1 MIDAEFLVNLGG
13 FGTSLVFALIV
24 VLGFGIYTLRNLIY
38 VCGPNEVL
46 IFSGGRKVGKDGRV
60 RGYRV
65 IRGGR
70 GVRIPL
76 LEKVDSIDLT
86 NMIIEVA
93 VTNAYAKGGIPL
105 TVSGVANIKVASKSP
120 NLDNAIE
127 RFTGKKRSDLIKI
140 AKETLEGNLRG
151 VLSQLTPEQVNED
164 KVRFAEILLEEAEAD
179 LAKLG
184 LELDTL
190 KVQNVTDDRGFLDSI
205 GRIRSAEVIRD
216 AQISEAAATASAKV
230 KDAANFERARLA
242 EIENRRKEITAEA
255 ERKIRDAETRA
266 AALIAEERGKI
277 QAQIARAQAD
287 IKVQQARV
295 EEVKQQL
302 QANVIEPAK
311 AQMLTDIAEAK
322 GGAAK
327 IIEEGK
333 ATVAVLEE
341 MISTWQK
348 GGENARDIFL
358 MQKLQSVMS
367 ALVSSIEDVQ
377 IDKVTVLPAGS
388 AGGSSTGANL
398 VKLNEEVRATLGVD
412 IPLLLETW
420 RQAQLK

>member
-46 IFSGGRKVGKDGRV
+46 IFSGGRKVGKDGQV

-420 RQAQLK
+420 RLAQLK

>member
-333 ATVAVLEE
+333 ATVAVLAE

>member
-13 FGTSLVFALIV
+13 FGATLVFVLIV
-24 VLGFGIYTLRNLIY
+24 LLGLGIYTLRNLIY

-420 RQAQLK
+420 RLAQLK

>member
-24 VLGFGIYTLRNLIY
+24 VLGFGIYLLRNLIY

-46 IFSGGRKVGKDGRV
+46 IFSGGRKVGKDGQV

-70 GVRIPL
+70 GLRIPL

-277 QAQIARAQAD
+277 QAKIARAQAD

-367 ALVSSIEDVQ
+367 ALVSSIEDVK

-420 RQAQLK
+420 RLAQLK